1 MLHGREQQG
10 LRLNP
15 TYRRSELPRQ
25 QLGEQQSAELLIVLG
40 VGIPH
45 LRIVERGLD
54 PFGWYN
60 LENPGREF
68 LRHRERGS
76 HQIRDIATDQAAA
89 IVDVRRQQCVELV
102 AEFRHAL
109 AQQRGMERHVD
120 ARHQHE
126 RRLASTFGDAA
137 GGIGLQR
144 LQARDGAGHGILLSG
159 KVVVHDLKELTRGLR
174 DGLDVLTHAVVAH
187 AELIRAKRTHAVVGT
202 ALLIAR
208 NEMVHGGTTVE
219 HELKHGFQ
227 RDHVRK
233 GAQRIVFAQ
242 RMTGEIG
249 RPDIGTGFAQTRGLG
264 KGHGGERHLR
274 ELGEVEQTFRMTVGY
289 AVGGQ
294 LLRIIAYDGENREA
308 EPAAGELVRTLPY
321 VAGGSGFGTLIEHHA
336 LLLDAL
342 TGVDEGGL
350 RRAHDGGR
358 AGDDVA
364 VDAAGH
370 FQHHA

>member
-1 MLHGREQQG
+1 
-10 LRLNP
+10 
-15 TYRRSELPRQ
+15 
-25 QLGEQQSAELLIVLG
+25 
-40 VGIPH
+40 
-45 LRIVERGLD
+45 
-54 PFGWYN
+54 
-60 LENPGREF
+60 
-68 LRHRERGS
+68 
-76 HQIRDIATDQAAA
+76 
-89 IVDVRRQQCVELV
+89 
-102 AEFRHAL
+102 
-109 AQQRGMERHVD
+109 MERHVD

-126 RRLASTFGDAA
+126 RRLASAFGDAA

-274 ELGEVEQTFRMTVGY
+274 ELGKVEQTFRMTVGY

-336 LLLDAL
+336 LLLNAL